1 MMSQFE
7 LSSRAALCRQLAS
20 QDPTNHTVW
29 MAEARSWSR
38 LAADTLHDEHG
49 LKGDLVTRF
58 FFAFSKLVAAQ
69 HGPTNR
75 MSEII
80 NSRDR
85 QVRPPRSL

>member
-20 QDPTNHTVW
+20 QDPANHTVW

-38 LAADTLHDEHG
+38 MAAETLHDERKFESG
-49 LKGDLVTRF
+49 IVAKF

-69 HGPTNR
+69 HEPTNLTVE
-75 MSEII
+75 MTK
-80 NSRDR
+80 SRSR
-85 QVRPPRSL
+85 RAIPSP